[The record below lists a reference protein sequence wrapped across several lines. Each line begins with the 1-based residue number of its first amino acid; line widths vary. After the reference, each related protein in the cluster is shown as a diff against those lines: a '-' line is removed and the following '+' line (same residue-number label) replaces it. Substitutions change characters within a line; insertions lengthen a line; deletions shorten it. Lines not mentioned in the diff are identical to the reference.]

1 MTAIIGQSKAKS
13 ISDIYEQSTLKQ
25 LVVARAE
32 FGEDSVEFKNA
43 QLVHQTRSA
52 QIEAEY
58 QARKAANQAWLYEQ
72 GY

>member
-25 LVVARAE
+25 LVDARAE
-32 FGEDSVEFKNA
+32 FGEDSIEFKNA
-43 QLVHQTRSA
+43 QLAHQVRSA

>member
-25 LVVARAE
+25 LVDARAE
-32 FGEDSVEFKNA
+32 FGEDSIEFKNA
-43 QLVHQTRSA
+43 QLAHQARSA

>member
-1 MTAIIGQSKAKS
+1 
-13 ISDIYEQSTLKQ
+13 
-25 LVVARAE
+25 LVDARAE
-32 FGEDSVEFKNA
+32 FGEDSIEFKNA
-43 QLVHQTRSA
+43 QLAHQTRSA

>member
-1 MTAIIGQSKAKS
+1 MDILTQSRSKTIAE
-13 ISDIYEQSTLKQ
+13 IYDQSTLKIM
-25 LVVARAE
+25 VDARAE
-32 FGEDSVEFKNA
+32 FGEDSIEFKNA
-43 QLVHQTRSA
+43 QLAHQTRSA

>member
-25 LVVARAE
+25 LVDARAE
-32 FGEDSVEFKNA
+32 FGEDSIEFKNA
-43 QLVHQTRSA
+43 QLAYQIQSA
-52 QIEAEY
+52 KDEARY

>member
-25 LVVARAE
+25 LADARAE
-32 FGEDSVEFKNA
+32 FGEDSIEFKNA
-43 QLVHQTRSA
+43 QLAHQTKSA

>member
-25 LVVARAE
+25 LVDARAK
-32 FGEDSVEFKNA
+32 FGEDSIEFKNA
-43 QLVHQTRSA
+43 QLAYQIQSA
-52 QIEAEY
+52 KDEARY